1 MTKGQEISG
10 LYTSHSIAVNCYEL
24 SQAIDAALTDRTKA
38 CAEVAWQMIDSAID
52 GQAVRNAILDLDK
65 PKSLRWCDHL
75 KIENGKKFFLP
86 DPGIQPYVEADDTRW
101 QTRWQWC
108 PICGLARPK

>member
-65 PKSLRWCDHL
+65 PKPLRWCDHL

-86 DPGIQPYVEADDTRW
+86 EPGIYPYVDADD
-101 QTRWQWC
+101 TRWQWC